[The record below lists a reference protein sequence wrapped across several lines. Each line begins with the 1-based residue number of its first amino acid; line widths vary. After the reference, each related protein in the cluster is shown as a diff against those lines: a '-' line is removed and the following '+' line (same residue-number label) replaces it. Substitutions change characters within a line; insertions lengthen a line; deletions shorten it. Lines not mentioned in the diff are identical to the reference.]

1 MPPKRYFIAASGRD
15 VVWTRAFTHEL
26 RTLGF
31 DVWADFDSLS
41 PGENWID
48 ALRAEAS
55 SRDFIF
61 IITPDA
67 MRSQWVQL
75 EINVALQAGRN
86 LIPVVHTATD
96 VGGVLGKRQ
105 LINVVN
111 VSPQAAARLVSGT
124 LEQADPAP
132 VIARVTG
139 VRVFLSHASEDT
151 TFTKRLERDLSAS
164 SASVWV
170 DYNDI
175 PHGDFLRRINDGLS
189 QCNWL
194 VLVVSPAA
202 LNPDKDVIRQEVFT
216 ALGMIR
222 TKEMHGVIPLVA
234 EPFDI
239 RDMPP
244 LWRNLE
250 RYDAAQDY
258 TAALNGL
265 LRAFS
270 LA

>member
-1 MPPKRYFIAASGRD
+1 MPQQRYFIAASGRD
-15 VVWTRAFTHEL
+15 VVWTRAFTYEL
-26 RTLGF
+26 RKLGF

-41 PGENWID
+41 PGANWID
-48 ALRAEAS
+48 ALRAEAA

-61 IITPDA
+61 VITPEA
-67 MRSQWVQL
+67 MQSQWVQL
-75 EINVALQAGRN
+75 EINVALQAGRS
-86 LIPVVHTATD
+86 LIPVLHIPTD

-105 LINVVN
+105 LINVVG
-111 VSPQAAARLVSGT
+111 VSPQEAAQLASPKLAHT
-124 LEQADPAP
+124 DPAP
-132 VIARVTG
+132 VIVQVPG

-151 TFTKRLERDLSAS
+151 TFTKRLEGDLSHAG
-164 SASVWV
+164 AAIWV

-202 LNPDKDVIRQEVFT
+202 LNPDKDVFRQEVFT

-222 TKEMHGVIPLVA
+222 TKEMHGVIPIVA
-234 EPFDI
+234 EAFDI

-250 RYDAAQDY
+250 RYDATQDY
-258 TAALNGL
+258 IAALRGL
-265 LRAFS
+265 LRALE